1 MYLLLL
7 LISIL
12 LFGVGLIMIFSA
24 KAANWLN
31 NLGNIVV
38 ITEKKLLEH
47 RFYSGSISLLFGVF
61 FMYRA
66 SGYQAVHTQILVVP
80 FYFIGIL
87 LTLFGLLFFMSSTFF
102 EKIALKRELK
112 EEVGIDCSVGK
123 LVYETSYHYPEISIN
138 IKFYQCKLLSGEPQ
152 PLDCAAVKWIKQSE
166 LLQYEFPPSDI
177 KLIKMLSL
185 G

>member
-7 LISIL
+7 SISIL
-12 LFGVGLIMIFSA
+12 LFGVGLIMIFSP

-61 FMYRA
+61 FMYKA

-102 EKIALKRELK
+102 EKINSLTSK
-112 EEVGIDCSVGK
+112 EMVDDKILMKFRKATGTFMIISAF
-123 LVYETSYHYPEISIN
+123 LV
-138 IKFYQCKLLSGEPQ
+138 FYTAGFFK
-152 PLDCAAVKWIKQSE
+152 
-166 LLQYEFPPSDI
+166 
-177 KLIKMLSL
+177 
-185 G
+185 

>member
-7 LISIL
+7 SISIL
-12 LFGVGLIMIFSA
+12 LFGVGLIMIFSP

-102 EKIALKRELK
+102 EKINSLTSK
-112 EEVGIDCSVGK
+112 EMVDDKILMKFRKATGTFMIISAF
-123 LVYETSYHYPEISIN
+123 LV
-138 IKFYQCKLLSGEPQ
+138 FYTAGFFK
-152 PLDCAAVKWIKQSE
+152 
-166 LLQYEFPPSDI
+166 
-177 KLIKMLSL
+177 
-185 G
+185 

>member
-7 LISIL
+7 SISIL
-12 LFGVGLIMIFSA
+12 LFGVGLIMIFSP

-47 RFYSGSISLLFGVF
+47 RIYSGSISLLFGVF
-61 FMYRA
+61 FMYKA

-80 FYFIGIL
+80 FYFLGIL

-102 EKIALKRELK
+102 EKINSLTSK
-112 EEVGIDCSVGK
+112 EMVDDKILMRFRKATGTFMIISAF
-123 LVYETSYHYPEISIN
+123 LV
-138 IKFYQCKLLSGEPQ
+138 FYTAGFFK
-152 PLDCAAVKWIKQSE
+152 
-166 LLQYEFPPSDI
+166 
-177 KLIKMLSL
+177 
-185 G
+185 